1 MNDDR
6 PAPVVSLADRRKP
19 VTITPAPHLHVGFR
33 THMSDTPNDPLPL
46 ILNLEHQGEVVGEIA
61 RFEDTPEGHAA
72 ARTAAVTGRRVVEL
86 LVFHRPGE
94 PST

>member
-1 MNDDR
+1 MTDDT

-33 THMSDTPNDPLPL
+33 THMSDTPDDRLPL

-61 RFEDTPEGHAA
+61 RFTAPPEGHAA
-72 ARTAAVTGRRVVEL
+72 ARTAAETGRRVVEL
-86 LVFHRPGE
+86 LVFHQPRAAPA
-94 PST
+94 

>member
-1 MNDDR
+1 MTDDT

-33 THMSDTPNDPLPL
+33 THMSDTPDDPLPL

-61 RFEDTPEGHAA
+61 RFTAPEGHAA
-72 ARTAAVTGRRVVEL
+72 ARTAAETGRRVVEL
-86 LVFHRPGE
+86 LVFHQPRAAPA
-94 PST
+94 

>member
-1 MNDDR
+1 MTDDT

-33 THMSDTPNDPLPL
+33 TPMSDTPNDPLPL

-61 RFEDTPEGHAA
+61 RFTAPRR
-72 ARTAAVTGRRVVEL
+72 ARS
-86 LVFHRPGE
+86 RPNGCRDR
-94 PST
+94 PARC

>member
-1 MNDDR
+1 MTDDT

-33 THMSDTPNDPLPL
+33 THMSDTPDDRLPL

-61 RFEDTPEGHAA
+61 RFTAPPRR
-72 ARTAAVTGRRVVEL
+72 ARS
-86 LVFHRPGE
+86 RPNGCRDR
-94 PST
+94 PARC